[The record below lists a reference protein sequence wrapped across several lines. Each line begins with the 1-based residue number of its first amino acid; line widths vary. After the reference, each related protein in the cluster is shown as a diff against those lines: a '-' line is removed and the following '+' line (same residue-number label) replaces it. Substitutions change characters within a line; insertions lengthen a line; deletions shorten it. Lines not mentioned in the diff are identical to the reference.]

1 MARLPKARLAVVD
14 QKKITDYLLA
24 TGHPAGR
31 AKAAFFQRFGFTATA
46 WPTLRDALLEH
57 AREAP
62 IVSAADT
69 PFGRKYI
76 LEGPFGAPDGRKP
89 RIRAVWFVTTGE
101 ATPRFVTAYPVPG
114 GEQ

>member
-14 QKKITDYLLA
+14 QKKITDCLLA

-57 AREAP
+57 PREAP

-69 PFGRKYI
+69 PVRKEVYSRRS
-76 LEGPFGAPDGRKP
+76 FR
-89 RIRAVWFVTTGE
+89 RARRSQTENSSGLV
-101 ATPRFVTAYPVPG
+101 RYDR
-114 GEQ
+114 